1 MLRSEWMTGKSNL
14 EAKVVLVPGLLSD
27 GRVWKSVED
36 ALPDGQCY
44 LADVKQDATIEA
56 MAARI
61 LNEIEGPMAVV
72 GHSMGGRVAMEV
84 AHQAPERV
92 LGLVLANTGHHP
104 LKPGEAEKRQ
114 TKIDYGYSDFEGMVR
129 EWLPPMVAASRHN
142 DKALMANL
150 PDMALEIGPEVHER
164 QIKALV
170 ARPNAGEYIF
180 KIACPILLLAGTE
193 DIWSPAAQHQEIK
206 DMARNARLQ
215 IFENAGHFLPVEQ
228 PDAVARSVSN
238 WLAVLKKVG

>member
-72 GHSMGGRVAMEV
+72 GHAMGGRVAMEV

-104 LKPGEAEKRQ
+104 LKPGETEKRQ
-114 TKIDYGYSDFEGMVR
+114 AKIDYGYSDFEGMVR
-129 EWLPPMVAASRHN
+129 GWLPPMVAASSHN

-150 PDMALEIGPEVHER
+150 SDMALEIGPEVHER

-170 ARPNAGEYIF
+170 ARPNAGEYIS
-180 KIACPILLLAGTE
+180 KSMNGN
-193 DIWSPAAQHQEIK
+193 S
-206 DMARNARLQ
+206 
-215 IFENAGHFLPVEQ
+215 
-228 PDAVARSVSN
+228 
-238 WLAVLKKVG
+238 